1 MEEVVME
8 EGTKKSFP
16 IKKTIITVVVI
27 AVILA
32 LVIGIFNLVR
42 PRKDKITSE
51 LRNNLI
57 EGDIYE
63 LA

>member
-32 LVIGIFNLVR
+32 LVIGIFNVSS
-42 PRKDKITSE
+42 KKETSA
-51 LRNNLI
+51 LFYYYI
-57 EGDIYE
+57 
-63 LA
+63 